1 MPGIKKIALTITLT
15 VVLAACASSPTSR
28 RQMVLFSD
36 DYMATQGVATY
47 HQMQDELPVTSS
59 GRQNNYVSCVTSYIV
74 EALSPQQRG
83 NNDWEVTVFDNEQAN
98 AFALPGG
105 KMGVFT
111 GLLDVATNQH
121 QLAAV
126 MAHEVG
132 HVLARHSNERASQT
146 ALRNIGIAAAQQAG
160 VSDNT
165 LQLIDFGANLG
176 FFLPFNR
183 TQESEADEIGI
194 MLMAR
199 AGFDPQESINLW
211 NNMAAAGG
219 ARPPEFMSTHPSP
232 GTRISDLNRLLPE
245 AEDLWLTARNQG
257 RLPDCMAPD

>member
-1 MPGIKKIALTITLT
+1 
-15 VVLAACASSPTSR
+15 
-28 RQMVLFSD
+28 MVLYSD
-36 DYMATQGVATY
+36 DYMASQGTSTY
-47 HQMQDELPVTSS
+47 REMQEELPVANDQR
-59 GRQNNYVSCVTSYIV
+59 GLNYVRCVTGHIV
-74 EALSPQQRG
+74 AALSSEERG
-83 NNDWEVTVFDNEQAN
+83 NNSWEVTLFDSDQAN

-132 HVLARHSNERASQT
+132 HVLARHSNERASQAT
-146 ALRNIGIAAAQQAG
+146 LRTIGLVAAQQAG
-160 VSDNT
+160 VSDQT
-165 LQLIDFGANLG
+165 LQLIDYGTNLG
-176 FFLPFNR
+176 LFLPFNR
-183 TQESEADEIGI
+183 TQESEADQLGI

-211 NNMAAAGG
+211 ENMAAAGG

-232 GTRISDLNRLLPE
+232 GTRITDLNSLLDE
-245 AEDLWLTARNQG
+245 AESLWLAARNQG
-257 RLPDCMAPD
+257 IMPDCEAPD

>member
-1 MPGIKKIALTITLT
+1 
-15 VVLAACASSPTSR
+15 
-28 RQMVLFSD
+28 MVLFSE
-36 DYMATQGVATY
+36 DYMSNQGVATY
-47 HQMQDELPVTSS
+47 QQIQDELPVSS
-59 GRQNNYVSCVTSYIV
+59 NSRQNNYAVCVTSYIIN
-74 EALSPQQRG
+74 ALAPEQRRD
-83 NNDWEVTVFDNEQAN
+83 NDWEVTVFDNEQAN

-111 GLLDVATNQH
+111 GLLEVAANQH

-160 VSDNT
+160 VSDST

-183 TQESEADEIGI
+183 TQESEADEVGI

-211 NNMAAAGG
+211 NNMAAASGD
-219 ARPPEFMSTHPSP
+219 RPPEFMSTHPSP
-232 GTRISDLNRLLPE
+232 STRISDLKRLLPE
-245 AEDLWLTARNQG
+245 AESLWLAARNQG
-257 RLPDCMAPD
+257 RLPDCIAPD